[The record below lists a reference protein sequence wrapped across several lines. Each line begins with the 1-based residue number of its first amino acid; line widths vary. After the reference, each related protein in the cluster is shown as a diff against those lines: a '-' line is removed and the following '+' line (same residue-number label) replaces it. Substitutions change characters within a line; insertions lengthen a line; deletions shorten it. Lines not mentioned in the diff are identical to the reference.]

1 MKQRVVVMNGQ
12 RLVQSEYDN
21 EWVTT
26 KVGKA
31 GQIQPGIYNISAA
44 AVANKG
50 KTYDGVIL
58 HTDQQHVYQQ
68 VGKTCVRHAT
78 PDFSTAPTIGV
89 HAAIRYDAD
98 QAQTSLAP
106 AAHHRGI
113 KR

>member
-1 MKQRVVVMNGQ
+1 MKQRIVVMNGQ
-12 RLVQSEYDN
+12 RLVQSQYDN

-44 AVANKG
+44 AVARKDR
-50 KTYDGVIL
+50 TYDGVVL

-68 VGKTCVRHAT
+68 VGKTCVRHAAQ
-78 PDFSTAPTIGV
+78 DFSSAPNIGV
-89 HAAIRYDAD
+89 HAAICYDAD
-98 QAQTSLAP
+98 QAQASLAP
-106 AAHHRGI
+106 AAHHRGM